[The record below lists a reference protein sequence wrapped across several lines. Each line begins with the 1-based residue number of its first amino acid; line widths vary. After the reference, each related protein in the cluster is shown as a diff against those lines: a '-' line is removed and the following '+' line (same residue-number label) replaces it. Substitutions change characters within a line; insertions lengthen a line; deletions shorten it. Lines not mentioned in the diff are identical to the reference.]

1 MDLKDLKSA
10 WDTYSSQEVDKHR
23 LGKETIHELLKNRTK
38 TLVDRIDR
46 NIWIGI
52 AVFGA
57 FIIYILLDY
66 FFLNPYLS
74 QIIIPKDIEY
84 PKWLD
89 PLDVFSTVL
98 IVTTYLFFVFR
109 YLRVRRSFLADTQ
122 LKDLL
127 IGILD
132 TVKTYQRMFYLA
144 VIILLI
150 NVAVSFATGFYQ
162 GVKLQAGIVSG
173 GIENLTTTKILV
185 LIVVCLVFLSL
196 IVALLFLLIRWG
208 FNKLYGRY
216 LVKLN
221 ETLQELDESATEE

>member
-196 IVALLFLLIRWG
+196 IVALLFLLLRWG